1 MNKLLLTFCLLL
13 FGTLAIVAQTSL
25 EGKVKDKESGEP
37 VLFATVALYKNGVL
51 TTGVETDLDGNY
63 FFSDIQPG
71 TYDVEA
77 SYVGYKTSRI
87 NGVVCKAGQNTRVNI
102 DMIVE
107 GVLVDEIVVVD
118 YRVPLIEVDNTSQG
132 ATITSDCYPS
142 SKKHQCHC
150 CECCRGIFC

>member
-13 FGTLAIVAQTSL
+13 FGTLSIVAQTSL

-37 VLFATVALYKNGVL
+37 ILFGTVALYKNGVL
-51 TTGVETDLDGNY
+51 STGVETDLEGNY

-71 TYDVEA
+71 TYDVEV

-102 DMIVE
+102 NMEVE
-107 GVLVDEIVVVD
+107 GVIVDEIVVGE
-118 YRVPLIEVDNTSQG
+118 YKVPLIQV
-132 ATITSDCYPS
+132 
-142 SKKHQCHC
+142 
-150 CECCRGIFC
+150 